1 MRQFP
6 LAQKLFCLLAVT
18 PAFPDVYPVNENIS
32 AGSTFTLRCASTG
45 QPEPNVTWYKDGALI
60 TSGVETVTTF
70 QMTSSNLTL
79 VDVDESNAGVY
90 WCNATNEL
98 FVRLETMSPTGLI
111 SVHCKS

>member
-1 MRQFP
+1 MN
-6 LAQKLFCLLAVT
+6 T
-18 PAFPDVYPVNENIS
+18 NIS
-32 AGSTFTLRCASTG
+32 AGDNITLRCASTG

-70 QMTSSNLTL
+70 QRTSSTLTL
-79 VDVDESNAGVY
+79 VDIDQSDVGVY

-111 SVHCKS
+111 SVHCKLSLCLL